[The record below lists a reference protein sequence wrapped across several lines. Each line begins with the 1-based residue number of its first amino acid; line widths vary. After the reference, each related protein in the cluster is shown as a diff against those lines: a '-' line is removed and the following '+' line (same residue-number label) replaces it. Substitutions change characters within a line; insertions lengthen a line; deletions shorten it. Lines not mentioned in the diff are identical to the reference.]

1 MVSHI
6 FSLVEIISKFEPSF
20 VEDIKMVARFG
31 CVLQYVVWFIFM
43 YQVTSKSRLKFY
55 SGEVRAVEKG
65 GAGGSVR

>member
-43 YQVTSKSRLKFY
+43 YKVTSKLRLKFY
-55 SGEVRAVEKG
+55 
-65 GAGGSVR
+65 